1 MSVKVSICIPTY
13 NNVDEVERLLRS
25 IFVQTYTDF
34 EVHISDDSTN
44 REIEE
49 LVKRKYAQV
58 DYRHNEKPYGHIFN
72 WNEAIR
78 MSRGEYIKIMF
89 SDDWFTTEDSLAS
102 FVRMLEENPDANFA
116 FSGSRQVNL
125 ESEAR
130 YDRHAE
136 EQFLERLRRDYRL
149 LFLGN
154 QIGAPSA
161 VMYRR
166 GKSVALFDEQS
177 NWASDMFL
185 YFDILAKN
193 PRFVCSTEPLIS
205 IGVHEHQY
213 TESFSEKDER
223 IYQDYRYM
231 FEKYHLAQIKECRSF
246 FLKKYMLP
254 FGKGLSEAK
263 KLHLPITEYG
273 TAWLHEQV
281 QTVKSFVLHRLGLV

>member
-34 EVHISDDSTN
+34 EVHISDDSIN
-44 REIEE
+44 QEIEE
-49 LVKRKYAQV
+49 LVKREYTQV
-58 DYRHNEKPYGHIFN
+58 DYRHNKRPYGHIFN

-102 FVRMLEENPDANFA
+102 FVRMLDENPDVDFV
-116 FSGSRQVNL
+116 FSGSRQVDL
-125 ESEAR
+125 ESKNW
-130 YDRHAE
+130 YDRHAD
-136 EQFLERLRRDYRL
+136 EQFRERLRKDYRL

-154 QIGAPSA
+154 QVGAPSA

-166 GKSVALFDEQS
+166 GRNVAVFDEQS

-185 YFDILAKN
+185 YFDILAQN
-193 PRFVCSTEPLIS
+193 PGFVCSTEPLIS

-223 IYQDYRYM
+223 IYRDYRYL
-231 FEKYHLAQIKECRSF
+231 FEKYHLVQLKECRAF
-246 FLKKYMLP
+246 FLKKYLLP
-254 FGKGLSEAK
+254 FGKGLPEAK
-263 KLHLPITEYG
+263 DLQLPIREYG
-273 TAWLHEQV
+273 MARLHALL
-281 QTVKSFVLHRLGLV
+281 QTVKCFVLHRLGVV

>member
-1 MSVKVSICIPTY
+1 MSAKVSICIPTY

-25 IFVQTYTDF
+25 VFAQTYSDF

-44 REIEE
+44 QEIEE
-49 LVKRKYAQV
+49 LIKSKYPQV
-58 DYRHNEKPYGHIFN
+58 DYRHNKKPYGHIFN

-89 SDDWFTTEDSLAS
+89 SDDWFTTENSLAS
-102 FVRMLEENPDANFA
+102 FVQMLDDNPDADFA
-116 FSGSRQVNL
+116 FSGSRQVKL
-125 ESEAR
+125 ESGDW

-136 EQFLERLRRDYRL
+136 EQFPEQLRKDYRL

-154 QIGAPSA
+154 QVGAPSA

-166 GKSVALFDEQS
+166 RDNVALFDEQS

-185 YFDILAKN
+185 YFDILAEN
-193 PRFVCSTEPLIS
+193 PRFVWSSEPLVS

-213 TESFSEKDER
+213 TESFSEKDHR

-231 FEKYHLAQIKECRSF
+231 FEKYHLGQVKECRKF
-246 FLKKYMLP
+246 FLKKYMMP
-254 FGKGLSEAK
+254 FGKRISEAK
-263 KLHLPITEYG
+263 ALQIPLGEYE
-273 TAWLHEQV
+273 TAWLHYQGK
-281 QTVKSFVLHRLGLV
+281 TVKSFVLHRLGLV